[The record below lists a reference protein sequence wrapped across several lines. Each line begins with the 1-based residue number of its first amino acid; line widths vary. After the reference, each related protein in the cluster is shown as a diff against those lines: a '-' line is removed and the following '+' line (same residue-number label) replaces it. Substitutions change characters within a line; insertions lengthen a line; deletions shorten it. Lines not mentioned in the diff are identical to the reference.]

1 MKLNFPT
8 TAQPVLKRA
17 CKRKN
22 TTSVISKKIVAIL
35 ANLNSK
41 KTSKRLL
48 HQHSQ
53 RNSQNFSSINFN
65 KFQKNLDSRKKE
77 YSTSINPKN
86 QFVQVQKFIK
96 RVQIERKNTQHQS
109 IQSVRSKF
117 SKK

>member
-41 KTSKRLL
+41 KRQKDSC
-48 HQHSQ
+48 
-53 RNSQNFSSINFN
+53 INTV
-65 KFQKNLDSRKKE
+65 KE
-77 YSTSINPKN
+77 MLKISVRSTSISSK
-86 QFVQVQKFIK
+86 KI
-96 RVQIERKNTQHQS
+96 QIVERKNTQHQS
-109 IQSVRSKF
+109 IQKINSFKF
-117 SKK
+117 KNS